1 MFLGETGV
9 GKSTFINSFVNY
21 LAYKKLEEADN
32 GNVISVIPSS
42 FVVTNDNY
50 ERIQIKHGHDENE
63 EWIQGQSATQ
73 KCKSY
78 LLPFGNRQIRLIDTP
93 GIGDTRG
100 LEQDKLNFVEMLN
113 FIEQF
118 PYIHCVCIL
127 LKPNNARLTMI
138 FEFCIKQ
145 LLMNLPITANKNIV
159 FLFTNTRGSF
169 YRPGDTGPAL
179 VSLLGRIKAIPPYV
193 SIPFTKATVYCFD
206 SEGYRY
212 LVAKEQGN
220 LSKVFSRLL
229 KE

>member
-1 MFLGETGV
+1 MKFQITFLFLGETGV

-21 LAYKKLEEADN
+21 LAYEKLTDADE
-32 GNVISVIPSS
+32 GKAISVIPSS

-50 ERIQIKHGHDENE
+50 EQIEIEHGHDENE
-63 EWIQGQSATQ
+63 GSVQGQSATQ

-100 LEQDKLNFVEMLN
+100 LEQDKLNFVEILN
-113 FIEQF
+113 FIDQF
-118 PYIHCVCIL
+118 EYLHCICIL
-127 LKPNNARLTMI
+127 LKPNNSRLTI
-138 FEFCIKQ
+138 VFEFCIKQ
-145 LLMNLPITANKNIV
+145 LLMNLPVSASKNIV

-179 VSLLGRIKAIPPYV
+179 FTLLNQIKEQRAPFV
-193 SIPFTKATVYCFD
+193 SIPFNKETVYCFD

-212 LVAKEQGN
+212 HVAKEKGN
-220 LSKVFSRLL
+220 
-229 KE
+229 